1 MEWLCAFWNWI
12 ISPDN
17 LTAISTLVIA
27 TFTVVLALVGYCQ
40 ARLIRKSIDLA
51 AKEFIATHRP
61 RIVLRN
67 VDVDLAGGNVHYMLV
82 NIGDTKATIV
92 ESWIMMEFLPDS
104 NALRPLRSFGH
115 DDLGRLVFEAGE
127 MKDLTYVVPGV
138 TGANAADMIRVG
150 IEEGLISGH
159 SFFTGT
165 IVYEDDLR
173 VRRRAV
179 FRRRLNVKGKCFDRL
194 GPAEERDNE
203 YSD

>member
-12 ISPDN
+12 RSPDN
-17 LTAISTLVIA
+17 LTAVSTLVIA
-27 TFTVVLALVGYCQ
+27 AFTVVLALVGYCQ

-51 AKEFIATHRP
+51 TKEFIATHRP

-67 VDVDLAGGNVHYMLV
+67 IDLASGSVLYVLV

-104 NALRPLRSFGH
+104 SALRPLRSLGH

-127 MKDLTYVVPGV
+127 MKELTYVAPGV
-138 TGANAADMIRVG
+138 TGASADAMIRVG
-150 IEEGLISGH
+150 IEEGLIAGH
-159 SFFTGT
+159 AYFTGT
-165 IVYEDDLR
+165 IVYEDDR
-173 VRRRAV
+173 HVRRRAV
-179 FRRRLNVKGKCFDRL
+179 FRRRLNTKGESFERL
-194 GPAEERDNE
+194 SPEQERDNE